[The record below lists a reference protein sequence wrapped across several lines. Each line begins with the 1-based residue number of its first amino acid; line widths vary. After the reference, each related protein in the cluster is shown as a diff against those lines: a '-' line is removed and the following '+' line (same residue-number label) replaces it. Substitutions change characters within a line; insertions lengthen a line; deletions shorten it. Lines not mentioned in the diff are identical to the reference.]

1 MMPDRSQEFSFEKRK
16 MVKPRWDSAIK
27 ILIILLNLH
36 RALAS
41 VIRSSEATTMMELEI
56 ELKKASESLKVSLL
70 QWFCVCVLDILI
82 TGIFLHE
89 VKCDGVD
96 EEHSPLQGINSWK
109 INEERKALL
118 LKTPRIIRM
127 LKLANPMPL

>member
-1 MMPDRSQEFSFEKRK
+1 MPDRSQEFSFEKRK
-16 MVKPRWDSAIK
+16 MTKPRWDSALK

-41 VIRSSEATTMMELEI
+41 VIRSSKATTMMELKI

-70 QWFCVCVLDILI
+70 QWFCVCILDILI
-82 TGIFLHE
+82 TGIFHHQ

-96 EEHSPLQGINSWK
+96 EEDSLFQGINSWK
-109 INEERKALL
+109 INEEREALL
-118 LKTPRIIRM
+118 LKTPRITRM
-127 LKLANPMPL
+127 LKLANPMPF